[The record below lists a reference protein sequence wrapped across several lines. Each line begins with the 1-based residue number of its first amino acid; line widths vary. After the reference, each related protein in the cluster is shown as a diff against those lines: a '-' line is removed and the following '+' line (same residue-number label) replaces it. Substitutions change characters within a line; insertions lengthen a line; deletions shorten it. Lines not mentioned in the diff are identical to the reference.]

1 MAGVLSCHAGS
12 MGPPLTA
19 LTEPVEF
26 RACLMTVAV
35 SAEPCLAVQA
45 MAAMGRLRGGAMEGG

>member
-1 MAGVLSCHAGS
+1 MAAVLGCHAGN

-19 LTEPVEF
+19 LNETVEF
-26 RACLMTVAV
+26 RACLITVAV

-45 MAAMGRLRGGAMEGG
+45 MAAMGRLQGGAMEGG